1 MACKIEPK
9 LGQDGQPAKWD
20 PKQIP
25 STKPFV
31 RIVTSAYE
39 PVTTIDN
46 MRFVKT
52 RSLIYTPFHKEARY
66 VNFEIGYPKEAKWLE
81 FVTEKWADY
90 ANFFV
95 AGFFE
100 AIYTASENGT
110 TTTYAQIDA
119 KNIDY
124 DIRFRHPNSPENVP
138 VQSPS
143 NNAFAQRRNRISPEN
158 SPTSQ
163 RSVIL
168 RNNSITMEDSQEEA
182 NDNDLNDQTT
192 KLNQNLIVNNNKPKD
207 QSDEFNK
214 FMNYYRMF
222 KSQES
227 QESQESQGPQGPQDP
242 QNPQDPQE
250 SQDPQEPQQSQEQR
264 SPYKLLLPP
273 TSTNV
278 TPKKRQLSDLCHII
292 DDPDEPVSEPKQ
304 KRTYN
309 RKGRGRGRGRAKK

>member
-25 STKPFV
+25 STKLFI

-52 RSLIYTPFHKEARY
+52 WSLIYTPFHKEARY

-168 RNNSITMEDSQEEA
+168 RNNSITMEDSQEKA

-192 KLNQNLIVNNNKPKD
+192 KLNQNLIVNSNKPKD
-207 QSDEFNK
+207 
-214 FMNYYRMF
+214 
-222 KSQES
+222 
-227 QESQESQGPQGPQDP
+227 
-242 QNPQDPQE
+242 
-250 SQDPQEPQQSQEQR
+250 
-264 SPYKLLLPP
+264 
-273 TSTNV
+273 
-278 TPKKRQLSDLCHII
+278 
-292 DDPDEPVSEPKQ
+292 
-304 KRTYN
+304 
-309 RKGRGRGRGRAKK
+309 

>member
-9 LGQDGQPAKWD
+9 LGQDGQLAKWD

-124 DIRFRHPNSPENVP
+124 DIRFRHPNSPENLSVQS

-143 NNAFAQRRNRISPEN
+143 SNAFAQRRNRISPEK
-158 SPTSQ
+158 SPTTQ

-168 RNNSITMEDSQEEA
+168 RNDSVTMEDAQEKT
-182 NDNDLNDQTT
+182 NDNDLNNETT
-192 KLNQNLIVNNNKPKD
+192 RLNQDLIVNSNKPKD

-227 QESQESQGPQGPQDP
+227 QESQGPQGPQDP
-242 QNPQDPQE
+242 QDPQE
-250 SQDPQEPQQSQEQR
+250 SQDSQEPQQSQEQE

-273 TSTNV
+273 TSTNARSTIL

-292 DDPDEPVSEPKQ
+292 DDPDAPVSGPKQ
-304 KRTYN
+304 K
-309 RKGRGRGRGRAKK
+309 